1 MNKDEI
7 DELKKDYEKEKGN
20 IEVPFEMIVNQV
32 ETFEKGIP
40 FLKLVRPCTIG
51 EGLHVIDEEED
62 YEELISAFQ
71 EAIEEERIIKFVPAS
86 GAASRMFKKL
96 QAVLNKFGDV
106 KRYVLEEAISHND
119 EDSIGVLEFVDN
131 IKWFAFYPDL
141 KFEMADDGYDFEI
154 LLNEGNYSQILR
166 YTLDSIG
173 LNYVNQPKGSI
184 KFHNYPDGA
193 RTAFEEHL
201 IEAIH
206 YAKAEEKPAKIHFT
220 ISPEYRELINS
231 IVKEAIEQHKKAGD
245 NIQVS
250 YSYQK
255 PSTDTIAVTIDNK
268 PFKDAEGNLVFRP
281 AGHGALLENLNDLK
295 GDIILIKNIDNLV
308 TDHLKGTTYLY
319 KKLLTGYLIRTQN
332 KIFTYMRALE
342 SEDISLSTINSI
354 KQFAESELSIQFD
367 ETSMKRKI
375 TNKKM
380 NTIRVPSD
388 LNKKL
393 YSDESFDSLTTDLQI
408 KKLKAKLNRPIRS
421 CGMVKNERESGGAPF
436 WVEDEDATVSLQI
449 VEMTQI
455 DLNNE
460 EQKKILEG
468 STHFNPVDIVCGVR
482 DYKGNPFNLLKYTNT
497 DTGLIAIKSKDGREL
512 KALELPGLWNGSM
525 AKWITVFVKVPML
538 TFNPVKEVND
548 LLRKEHQPPEKN

>member
-20 IEVPFEMIVNQV
+20 IKVPFEMIVNQV

-206 YAKAEEKPAKIHFT
+206 YAKAEEKPAKVHFT

-408 KKLKAKLNRPIRS
+408 KKLKEKLNRPIRI

-482 DYKGNPFNLLKYTNT
+482 DYKGNPFNLLKYTNP

-525 AKWITVFVKVPML
+525 AKWITVFVKVPMI

>member
-1 MNKDEI
+1 MKKDEI
-7 DELKKDYEKEKGN
+7 EKLKIDYEKGN
-20 IEVPFEMIVNQV
+20 ENIRVPFEKIVNQV

-62 YEELISAFQ
+62 YEDLISAFQ
-71 EAIEEERIIKFVPAS
+71 EAIENERIIKFVPAS
-86 GAASRMFKKL
+86 GAASRMFNKL

-106 KRYVLEEAISHND
+106 KRYVLEEAVNHND
-119 EDSIGVLEFVDN
+119 EDSLAVLEFVNN
-131 IKWFAFYPDL
+131 IKRFAFYHDL
-141 KFEMADDGYDFEI
+141 KFEMGEDGYDFES
-154 LLNEGNYSQILR
+154 LLREGNYTVIIN
-166 YTLDSIG
+166 YTLESDG
-173 LNYVNQPKGSI
+173 LDYINQPKGSI

-206 YAKAEEKPAKIHFT
+206 YAKAEEKPAKVHFT
-220 ISPEYRELINS
+220 ISPEYRGLVNS
-231 IVKEAIEQHKKAGD
+231 IVKPAIEQHKKAGN

-255 PSTDTIAVTIDNK
+255 PSTDSVAVTIDNK

-308 TDHLKGTTYLY
+308 TDHLQGTTYLY
-319 KKLLTGYLIRTQN
+319 KKLLTGYLIRLQD

-342 SEDISLSTINSI
+342 SKDISLSTINSI
-354 KQFAESELSIQFD
+354 KQFADSELLIQFD
-367 ETSMKRKI
+367 G
-375 TNKKM
+375 
-380 NTIRVPSD
+380 
-388 LNKKL
+388 
-393 YSDESFDSLTTDLQI
+393 SFDSLTADLQI
-408 KKLKAKLNRPIRS
+408 KELNEKLNRPLRV
-421 CGMVKNERESGGAPF
+421 CGMVKNERESGGGPF
-436 WVEDEDATVSLQI
+436 WVEDEDGTVSLQI
-449 VEMTQI
+449 VEKAQI
-455 DLNNE
+455 DLINE
-460 EQKKILEG
+460 EQKKILEA

-482 DYKGNPFNLLKYTNT
+482 DYNGTPFNLLKYT
-497 DTGLIAIKSKDGREL
+497 DPGTGLIAIKSKDGREL

-525 AKWITVFVKVPML
+525 AKWITVFVKVPMI

-548 LLRKEHQPPEKN
+548 LLKKEHQPPEEN

>member
-206 YAKAEEKPAKIHFT
+206 YAKAEEKPAKIDKVC
-220 ISPEYRELINS
+220 RG
-231 IVKEAIEQHKKAGD
+231 IERT
-245 NIQVS
+245 
-250 YSYQK
+250 K
-255 PSTDTIAVTIDNK
+255 P
-268 PFKDAEGNLVFRP
+268 
-281 AGHGALLENLNDLK
+281 
-295 GDIILIKNIDNLV
+295 IK
-308 TDHLKGTTYLY
+308 
-319 KKLLTGYLIRTQN
+319 R
-332 KIFTYMRALE
+332 
-342 SEDISLSTINSI
+342 
-354 KQFAESELSIQFD
+354 
-367 ETSMKRKI
+367 
-375 TNKKM
+375 
-380 NTIRVPSD
+380 
-388 LNKKL
+388 
-393 YSDESFDSLTTDLQI
+393 
-408 KKLKAKLNRPIRS
+408 
-421 CGMVKNERESGGAPF
+421 
-436 WVEDEDATVSLQI
+436 
-449 VEMTQI
+449 
-455 DLNNE
+455 
-460 EQKKILEG
+460 
-468 STHFNPVDIVCGVR
+468 
-482 DYKGNPFNLLKYTNT
+482 
-497 DTGLIAIKSKDGREL
+497 
-512 KALELPGLWNGSM
+512 
-525 AKWITVFVKVPML
+525 
-538 TFNPVKEVND
+538 
-548 LLRKEHQPPEKN
+548 

>member
-7 DELKKDYEKEKGN
+7 EQLKKDYEKGKEN
-20 IEVPFEMIVNQV
+20 IEIPFEKIVNQV

-40 FLKLVRPCTIG
+40 FLKLVRPCTIS

-62 YEELISAFQ
+62 YEDLISTFQ
-71 EAIEEERIIKFVPAS
+71 EAIENERIIKFVPAS

-96 QAVLNKFGDV
+96 QAVLKKFGDV
-106 KRYVLEEAISHND
+106 NRFVLEEAASNKD
-119 EDSIGVLEFVDN
+119 EDSKAVLKFIDSIN
-131 IKWFAFYPDL
+131 KFAFYSDL

-154 LLNEGNYSQILR
+154 LLKEGNYTQILK

-173 LNYVNQPKGSI
+173 LNYANQPKGSI

-193 RTAFEEHL
+193 RTSFEEHL
-201 IEAIH
+201 IEALH
-206 YAKAEEKPAKIHFT
+206 YGKTEEKTAKVHFT
-220 ISPEYRELINS
+220 ISPEYRGLVNS
-231 IVKEAIEQHKKAGD
+231 IVKQAIEQHKKAGN

-319 KKLLTGYLIRTQN
+319 KKLLTGYLIRMQN

-354 KQFAESELSIQFD
+354 KQFTDSELLIQFD
-367 ETSMKRKI
+367 G
-375 TNKKM
+375 
-380 NTIRVPSD
+380 
-388 LNKKL
+388 
-393 YSDESFDSLTTDLQI
+393 SFDSLDTELQI
-408 KKLKAKLNRPIRS
+408 KKIKEKLNRPIRV
-421 CGMVKNERESGGAPF
+421 CGMVKNEGESGGGPF
-436 WVEDEDATVSLQI
+436 WVEDEDGTVSLQI
-449 VEMTQI
+449 VEKAQI
-455 DLNNE
+455 DLINE
-460 EQKKILEG
+460 EQKKILEA
-468 STHFNPVDIVCGVR
+468 STHFNPVDIICGVR
-482 DYKGNPFNLLKYTNT
+482 DYKGKPFNLLEYTNPG
-497 DTGLIAIKSKDGREL
+497 TGLITIKSKDGREH

-525 AKWITVFVKVPML
+525 AKWITVFVKVPMI

-548 LLRKEHQPPEKN
+548 LLKKEHQPPEEN

>member
-7 DELKKDYEKEKGN
+7 EQLKKDYEKGKGN
-20 IEVPFEMIVNQV
+20 IKVTFEKIVNQV
-32 ETFEKGIP
+32 ETFKKGIP

-62 YEELISAFQ
+62 SEDLITVFQ
-71 EAIEEERIIKFVPAS
+71 EAIEDERIIKFVPAS
-86 GAASRMFKKL
+86 GAASRMFKNL

-106 KRYVLEEAISHND
+106 KRYVLEEAVTHND
-119 EDSIGVLEFVDN
+119 EDSLAVLKFIDN
-131 IKWFAFYPDL
+131 IKRFAFYPDL
-141 KFEMADDGYDFEI
+141 KFEMSEDGFDFEI
-154 LLNEGNYSQILR
+154 LLREGNYSEILK
-166 YTLDSIG
+166 YTLESDG
-173 LNYVNQPKGSI
+173 LNYVNQAKGTI

-206 YAKAEEKPAKIHFT
+206 YAKAEEKPTKVHFT
-220 ISPEYRELINS
+220 IPPDYTGLISS
-231 IVKEAIEQHKKAGD
+231 IVKQAIEQHKKVGD

-255 PSTDTIAVTIDNK
+255 PSTDTIAVTLDNK

-308 TDHLKGTTYLY
+308 TDHLQSTTYLY
-319 KKLLTGYLIRTQN
+319 KKLLTGYLISLQN
-332 KIFTYMRALE
+332 KIFTYLRALE

-367 ETSMKRKI
+367 K
-375 TNKKM
+375 
-380 NTIRVPSD
+380 
-388 LNKKL
+388 
-393 YSDESFDSLTTDLQI
+393 SFDSLSTELKI
-408 KKLKAKLNRPIRS
+408 KKLKEKLNRPLRV
-421 CGMVKNERESGGAPF
+421 CGMVKNERESGGGPF
-436 WVEDEDATVSLQI
+436 WVEDEDGTVSLQI

-455 DLNNE
+455 DLVNE
-460 EQKKILEG
+460 EQKKILEA

-482 DYKGNPFNLLKYTNT
+482 DYRGNSFNLLRYTNAE
-497 DTGLIAIKSKDGREL
+497 TGLIAIKSKDGREL

-525 AKWITVFVKVPML
+525 AKWITVFVKVPMI

-548 LLRKEHQPPEKN
+548 LLKKEHQPPEEN

>member
-1 MNKDEI
+1 MDKDEI
-7 DELKKDYEKEKGN
+7 EQLIKDYEKGKGS
-20 IEVPFEMIVNQV
+20 IKVPFEKIVNQV
-32 ETFEKGIP
+32 ETFKKGIP
-40 FLKLVRPCTIG
+40 FLKLVRPCKIG
-51 EGLHVIDEEED
+51 EGIHVIDEEED
-62 YEELISAFQ
+62 YEDLITVFQ
-71 EAIEEERIIKFVPAS
+71 EAIENEGIIKFVPAS

-106 KRYVLEEAISHND
+106 KRYVLEEAVSHND
-119 EDSIGVLEFVDN
+119 EDSLGVLEFIDN
-131 IKWFAFYPDL
+131 IKRFAFYPDL
-141 KFEMADDGYDFEI
+141 KFEMTDDGYDFEI
-154 LLNEGNYSQILR
+154 LLKEGNYTQILS
-166 YTLDSIG
+166 YTLDSVG

-245 NIQVS
+245 NIQIS

-295 GDIILIKNIDNLV
+295 VDIILIKNIDNLV
-308 TDHLKGTTYLY
+308 TDHLKGTTILY
-319 KKLLTGYLIRTQN
+319 KKLLTGYLIKLQN

-342 SEDISLSTINSI
+342 SEYISLSTINSI

-367 ETSMKRKI
+367 K
-375 TNKKM
+375 
-380 NTIRVPSD
+380 
-388 LNKKL
+388 
-393 YSDESFDSLTTDLQI
+393 SFDSLTTDLQI
-408 KKLKAKLNRPIRS
+408 KKIKGKLNRPIRV
-421 CGMVKNERESGGAPF
+421 CGMVKSEGESGGGPF
-436 WVEDEDATVSLQI
+436 WVEDEDGTVSLQI
-449 VEMTQI
+449 VEKMQI
-455 DLNNE
+455 DFNNKV
-460 EQKKILEG
+460 QKKILEA

-482 DYKGNPFNLLKYTNT
+482 DYAGNPFNLLKYTNP
-497 DTGLIAIKSKDGREL
+497 DTGLITIKSKDGKEL

-525 AKWITVFVKVPML
+525 AKWITVFVKVPMI

-548 LLRKEHQPPEKN
+548 LLKKEHQPPQEN